1 MTVSMREKHQ
11 KVKSLLG
18 DEDILQMI
26 TEYLRSVGYNVT
38 VREFKAYIKQDE
50 FRVEKKNV
58 YYDGHERPDVIEY
71 RQEFLHEISEL
82 ENGCQN
88 R

>member
-1 MTVSMREKHQ
+1 MREKHQ